1 VSSYQPM
8 FLQFC
13 RFAAV
18 GLCGTAVQYLT
29 LWIGV
34 KALHTSPVWAS
45 AVGYLLG
52 SVCNYAL
59 NYLITFRATH
69 GHVKTAPR
77 YFALLAV
84 GWCLN
89 NLLMLVF
96 THNLGWPIWIAQV
109 ITTGIGLFWNFCG
122 SRWWAFKA
130 QAAGA

>member
-1 VSSYQPM
+1 MSTYQPL

-18 GLCGTAVQYLT
+18 GLSGTAVQYLT

-34 KALHTSPVWAS
+34 QGLHTTAVSAS

-69 GHVKTAPR
+69 GHFHTAPR
-77 YFALLAV
+77 YFALLGV

-89 NLLMLVF
+89 NLLMWLF
-96 THNLGWPIWIAQV
+96 AHYLGWSYWVAQV
-109 ITTGIGLFWNFCG
+109 ITTGIGLIYNFCG
-122 SRWWAFKA
+122 SRWWAFRP